1 MNRTFFLW
9 LSSIL
14 SAYVGHADDPEKWIS
29 WSDSLI
35 SVKIPAGYTIA
46 STSKVCGENGGKE
59 IEYFILDRNC
69 KRVVVSIEVARL
81 EEMGEPLLAGGESN
95 RKESWEDGTKLVS
108 QEFDDERLVFT
119 ASNAVSAAGGSVKL
133 GNRKRLRLARRILE
147 SVRPVASSPTQSSPG
162 NPVSPVK

>member
-1 MNRTFFLW
+1 MNRAFFLW

-14 SAYVGHADDPEKWIS
+14 SASVGHADDPEKWIS

-46 STSKVCGENGGKE
+46 STSQVCGENGKKE
-59 IEYFILDRNC
+59 IVYFILDRTY
-69 KRVVVSIEVARL
+69 KKVVVSIEVARL
-81 EEMGEPLLAGGESN
+81 EELGEPLLAGGESN

-119 ASNAVSAAGGSVKL
+119 ASNAVSAASGSVKL
-133 GNRKRLRLARRILE
+133 GNRRRLRLARRILE
-147 SVRPVASSPTQSSPG
+147 SVRPVASSP
-162 NPVSPVK
+162 KD